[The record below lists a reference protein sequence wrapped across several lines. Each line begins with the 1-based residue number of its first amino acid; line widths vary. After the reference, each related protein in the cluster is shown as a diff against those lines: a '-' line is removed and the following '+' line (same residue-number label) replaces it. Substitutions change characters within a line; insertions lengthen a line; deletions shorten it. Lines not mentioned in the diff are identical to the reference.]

1 MDTLLGPKIKCLG
14 DNYIP
19 MQLERLNKAFVT
31 ARDRLEEVR
40 ADNKRRYDEKAS
52 HHKFS
57 IGDAVYYKNH
67 LIKRGLATSLS
78 PKWRPYYRIVGQTGP
93 VTYVIRN
100 QLTGKTGKAH
110 VNDLYLAN
118 LDLPWDKV
126 RLEYKPIDKTEDPDL
141 LDPVLQPT
149 RTQPMRTCKLAVR
162 DNLITNKAVVQTEH
176 NVKSNKK

>member
-1 MDTLLGPKIKCLG
+1 M
-14 DNYIP
+14 
-19 MQLERLNKAFVT
+19 
-31 ARDRLEEVR
+31 
-40 ADNKRRYDEKAS
+40 
-52 HHKFS
+52 
-57 IGDAVYYKNH
+57 
-67 LIKRGLATSLS
+67 
-78 PKWRPYYRIVGQTGP
+78 
-93 VTYVIRN
+93 TYVIRN

-176 NVKSNKK
+176 NEKSNKSEETRDHGITTRSTLNLERKCKSSLSPSRTQDGKRVKLDDDMDTDEVNMLYDSPNMSKKLVDTCISMIGSSFSKLFNLLADMNG